1 MDVLRLFKDVN
12 VWLHAFLLTLPELQS
27 DLIVLHNITDKL
39 VIIIRQNML
48 ETNQI
53 STFCFC
59 WISHVNIL
67 RVTDLQKLA
76 FATMF

>member
-1 MDVLRLFKDVN
+1 MFKDVN

-39 VIIIRQNML
+39 IVNLRLNVL
-48 ETNQI
+48 EKNQV

-59 WISHVNIL
+59 WNSHVNSR
-67 RVTDLQKLA
+67 RVTNLQKLA

>member
-1 MDVLRLFKDVN
+1 M
-12 VWLHAFLLTLPELQS
+12 ASCFLLNIPELQS
-27 DLIVLHNITDKL
+27 DLIVLPNITDKL
-39 VIIIRQNML
+39 IVNLRLNML
-48 ETNQI
+48 EKNQI

-76 FATMF
+76 FVTMF

>member
-1 MDVLRLFKDVN
+1 M
-12 VWLHAFLLTLPELQS
+12 ASCFLLTLPELQS

-39 VIIIRQNML
+39 IVNLRLNML
-48 ETNQI
+48 GKNLI

-59 WISHVNIL
+59 WNSHVNIL